1 MKITNNNIQ
10 TVLTTVGKTFKVL
23 NDRERKI
30 LRLRYGLEDGE
41 QKTLEHIAK
50 LEKVSKQRIQQIR
63 DNAFKQINT
72 ILKYE
77 E

>member
-1 MKITNNNIQ
+1 MNITNKNIQ
-10 TVLTTVGKTFKVL
+10 SVLTTVGKTFKVL

-41 QKTLEHIAK
+41 QKTLEQIAQ
-50 LEKVSKQRIQQIR
+50 LEKVTKQRIQQIR